1 MLQIKLKL
9 VSSLIFVLLYITT
22 VQGFTSLSPIR
33 YNNQYSKYSNQQR
46 RYLVQTLP
54 LNGEKKP
61 QRQPQPRPSNTGTR
75 TGGRK
80 RSGVKVDDDNL
91 LGKFFDEL
99 LDALEGDGDNN
110 SDDNDSDKSFGE
122 VNVNIGLAV
131 PTLLITAALLALLIP
146 PQ

>member
-9 VSSLIFVLLYITT
+9 VSSLISILLYITT
-22 VQGFTSLSPIR
+22 VQGFTPPIR
-33 YNNQYSKYSNQQR
+33 YNNQYSNQYSNHC

-91 LGKFFDEL
+91 LGKLFGEL

-110 SDDNDSDKSFGE
+110 SDDNDSDKAFGE
-122 VNVNIGLAV
+122 INVNIGLAV
-131 PTLLITAALLALLIP
+131 PTILITAALLALLIP